1 MITRK
6 NQSIALVGAI
16 FVGLGNA
23 EIGQAIVTVEN
34 PENYRVAPGDFS
46 GVVSLNNSQNPE
58 EVPAY
63 CTGSLLKGGLYLLTA
78 AHCIKREDGG
88 SLYIDRINNTT
99 ANFNLSTGFVSRPVV
114 DFFIHPEYDG
124 NLLNG
129 NDVSVLQLGEPAPI
143 EAQQYDIYSGTD
155 EVGQIFTK
163 LGYGAIGTGNTGE
176 DLNSNLPGSL
186 GYSGKNQFD
195 ASGDMFAGLPLF
207 DGLVPNSQL
216 LYDFD
221 NGEAE
226 NDAFGV
232 HFGINDLGLG
242 INEVNQG
249 AGDSGGPIFI
259 DNSIAGITSYQL
271 GDWEVFTNGSQTDI
285 DSRLN
290 GTFGEFAGAARASSY
305 ASFVEDAI
313 AGKVRSVKSV
323 PEPSPSYVVWIIVS
337 AGGATFL
344 GKHKRAVLRKIQ
356 KKN

>member
-1 MITRK
+1 MINLK
-6 NQSIALVGAI
+6 NKSIGLVGAI
-16 FVGLGNA
+16 FVTLGNA

-78 AHCIKREDGG
+78 AHCIKDEDGR
-88 SLYIDRINNTT
+88 LLKDHINNTT

-129 NDVSVLQLGEPAPI
+129 NDVAVLRLGEPAPI
-143 EAQQYDIYSGTD
+143 EAQQYDIYRGTD
-155 EVGQIFTK
+155 EVGQKFTK
-163 LGYGAIGTGNTGE
+163 VGYGAIGTGSTGE

-186 GYSGKNQFD
+186 GYSGQNQFD

-221 NGEAE
+221 NGEPQ

-249 AGDSGGPIFI
+249 AGDSGGPVFI
-259 DNSIAGITSYQL
+259 DNSIAGITSYKL
-271 GDWEVFTNGSQTDI
+271 GDWEVFPNGPQTDI
-285 DSRLN
+285 DLRLN
-290 GTFGEFAGAARASSY
+290 GTFGEFAGVARASSY
-305 ASFVEDAI
+305 VSFVDDAI

-323 PEPSPSYVVWIIVS
+323 PEPSSYVMWTIVS
-337 AGGATFL
+337 VGGAIFL
-344 GKHKRAVLRKIQ
+344 GKHKGAISRKIQ
-356 KKN
+356 NKK